1 MTKLDGNFRAAQLI
15 FFGAAV
21 ACLAVIIFLA
31 GSVARDL
38 SELRSAKRDTVQWTL
53 SQVEIEFLDFALTL
67 ENQVGAATPNLS
79 DLRKDFDVF
88 YSRLSIVSEGRLFND
103 ARVEKK
109 FGEATDRIQ
118 AFLDSTAN
126 IMDSSDAHLVSSLP
140 SILDKTLALRPSVR
154 ALYISGLGYFAEQS
168 DLLRNR
174 LANTM
179 LELSAASGMLLVLL
193 AILTLYS
200 RTTNRQLR
208 RQSHALVSANARM
221 ETILET
227 SLDSVIVSDSLG
239 HVIDFNAAAERTFGY
254 KLEDIKGKL
263 IRDLIVPHG
272 MRVAHQQGMERM
284 QATGEKR
291 LVGHGHIQISACRAD
306 GTEFPVELALESA
319 QTLDGEI
326 IIAFLRDIS
335 ERVRTEEELRE
346 ARDLALAGEKAK
358 SDFLAVMSHEIRTPL
373 NGLLGNL
380 TLLGDTRLSREQS
393 QYQDN
398 MEISGRQLM
407 KHVNSVLD
415 VARFESGKMPV
426 RMSSFHVGQLV
437 QEILDGQSG
446 PAERH
451 QTTLSWRF
459 LGTPVDWMRS
469 DRNHI
474 EQILLNLVGNAIKF
488 TKGGR
493 VEIEIETHDTSIE
506 FRVIDT
512 GVGIAEAD
520 QQRIFEDFESAGPA
534 TGGTGLG
541 LGIATRLVN
550 LLKGEIGLES
560 TPGEGSVFWF
570 SVPLQIVEAPA
581 ETELAD
587 QKNAPMPGLRILL
600 AEDNDMNAFVAQ
612 KMLEKEGHTVTLAE
626 DGLQALEAVQ
636 HQVFDVIL
644 MDINMPRMDGLTATQ
659 KMRSEIEATKTTPIL
674 AFSANVLPEDKDRFL
689 QNGMDGFIG
698 KPIQMEELRSALQ
711 AVMVGHV
718 RPMMKGSSA
727 QLPTNE
733 ARDLLGDNY
742 DAFLARFREEADKLI
757 EWIKAGDTPPGDVE
771 HHCHKLIS
779 TAAMF
784 GAKAFQDALR
794 KSENAAKRGDVEMY
808 LSELVEVWTETRA
821 TL

>member
-1 MTKLDGNFRAAQLI
+1 MNNLSASFRAAQLI
-15 FFGAAV
+15 FIGASAT
-21 ACLAVIIFLA
+21 CLAVIIFLA

-53 SQVEIEFLDFALTL
+53 SQVEIEFLDFTLTL
-67 ENQVGAATPNLS
+67 ETEGSSETPNLS
-79 DLRKDFDVF
+79 ELRKDFDVF
-88 YSRLSIVSEGRLFND
+88 YSRLAIVSEGRLFND
-103 ARVEKK
+103 ARIERQ
-109 FGEATDRIQ
+109 FGEATDEIQ
-118 AFLDSTAN
+118 RFLNDTA
-126 IMDSSDAHLVSSLP
+126 ILMDGSNEGLRAALP
-140 SILDKTLALRPSVR
+140 DILTQTLALRPAVR
-154 ALYISGLGYFAEQS
+154 SLYISGLGYFAEQA

-179 LELSAASGMLLVLL
+179 LQLSAAAGILLILL

-200 RTTNRQLR
+200 RATNRQLR

-227 SLDSVIVSDSLG
+227 SLDCMIVSDAQGRVL
-239 HVIDFNAAAERTFGY
+239 DFNKTAEQTFGFRL
-254 KLEDIKGKL
+254 KDIKGKN
-263 IRDLIVPHG
+263 IRDLIVPHA
-272 MRVAHQQGMERM
+272 MRDAHQKGMERM
-284 QATGEKR
+284 QETGEKR
-291 LVGHGHIQISACRAD
+291 LVGHGHIQITALRAD

-335 ERVRTEEELRE
+335 ERVRSEEELRK

-380 TLLGDTRLSREQS
+380 TLLGDTRLSRAQS

-407 KHVNSVLD
+407 KHVNAVLD

-426 RMSSFHVGQLV
+426 RVSNFHVGHLV
-437 QEILDGQSG
+437 QEVLDGQSG
-446 PAERH
+446 NAESNA
-451 QTTLSWRF
+451 TALSWRF
-459 LGTPVDWMRS
+459 LGAPVEWMRS

-488 TKGGR
+488 TQGGR
-493 VEIEIETHDTSIE
+493 VEIEIENLLETLE

-512 GVGIAEAD
+512 GIGIAEED
-520 QQRIFEDFESAGPA
+520 QDRIFEDFESTGTA

-541 LGIATRLVN
+541 LGIATRLVK

-560 TPGEGSVFWF
+560 TLGEGSVFWF
-570 SVPLQIVEAPA
+570 RIPLQVVEEPEQAS
-581 ETELAD
+581 LD
-587 QKNAPMPGLRILL
+587 DRKNSSLSGLKILL
-600 AEDNDMNAFVAQ
+600 AEDNEMNAFVAQ
-612 KMLEKEGHTVTLAE
+612 KMLEKEGHTVALAE
-626 DGLQALEAVQ
+626 DGLQALDAVRRDT
-636 HQVFDVIL
+636 FDVIL

-659 KMRSEIEATKTTPIL
+659 KMRNDIESTKVTPIL

-698 KPIQMEELRSALQ
+698 KPIQMEELRSALE
-711 AVMVGHV
+711 AVTVGHV

-733 ARDLLGDNY
+733 ARDLMGENY
-742 DAFLARFREEADKLI
+742 DMFLTRFRNEADTLI
-757 EWIKAGDTPPGDVE
+757 DWIKAGDTAPGDVE
-771 HHCHKLIS
+771 HHCHKLVS

-784 GAKAFQDALR
+784 GAKDFQAALR
-794 KSENAAKRGDVEMY
+794 RSENAAKRGDDDMH
-808 LSELVEVWTETRA
+808 LNALCEVWETTRK

>member
-1 MTKLDGNFRAAQLI
+1 MKHEAPFRAAQLI

-21 ACLAVIIFLA
+21 ACLATIILLA
-31 GSVARDL
+31 GLVVRDL

-53 SQVEIEFLDFALTL
+53 SQVEIEFLDFTLTL
-67 ENQVGAATPNLS
+67 QEEMEAPTPNLTE
-79 DLRKDFDVF
+79 LRKDFDVF
-88 YSRLSIVSEGRLFND
+88 YSRIVIVSEGRLFGD

-109 FGEATDRIQ
+109 FGEATDEIR
-118 AFLDSTAN
+118 AFLDRTAT
-126 IMDSSDAHLVSSLP
+126 IMDGSDAALLADLE
-140 SILDKTLALRPSVR
+140 SILEETLALRPSVR
-154 ALYISGLGYFAEQS
+154 GLYISGLGYFAEQA

-174 LANTM
+174 LANTI
-179 LELSAASGMLLVLL
+179 LQLSAAAGMLLVLL

-200 RTTNRQLR
+200 RATNRQLR

-227 SLDSVIVSDSLG
+227 SLDGMIVSDSDG
-239 HVIDFNAAAERTFGY
+239 RVIDFNAAAERTFGY

-263 IRDLIVPHG
+263 IRDLIVPES
-272 MRVAHQQGMERM
+272 MRDAHQKGMERM
-284 QATGEKR
+284 HTTGEKR

-306 GTEFPVELALESA
+306 GSEFPVELALESA

-358 SDFLAVMSHEIRTPL
+358 SEFLAVMSHEIRTPL

-426 RMSSFHVGQLV
+426 RMTSFHVGQLV
-437 QEILDGQSG
+437 QEVLDGQTG
-446 PAERH
+446 AAESN
-451 QTTLSWRF
+451 QTALSWQF
-459 LGTPVDWMRS
+459 LGTPVEWMRS

-493 VEIEIETHDTSIE
+493 VEIEVEIHGDSLE

-512 GVGIAEAD
+512 GIGILEAD
-520 QQRIFEDFESAGPA
+520 LDRIFEDFESAGPA

-541 LGIATRLVN
+541 LGIATRLVK
-550 LLKGEIGLES
+550 LLKGEIGVES
-560 TPGEGSVFWF
+560 TPGAGSVFWF
-570 SVPLQIVEAPA
+570 CVPLQIVEAPE
-581 ETELAD
+581 ETELAQ
-587 QKNAPMPGLRILL
+587 QKNAPTVGLRILL
-600 AEDNDMNAFVAQ
+600 AEDNDMNAFVAK
-612 KMLEKEGHTVTLAE
+612 KMLEKEGHSVTVAE
-626 DGLQALEAVQ
+626 DGLRAIEAVE
-636 HQVFDVIL
+636 HEVFDVIL
-644 MDINMPRMDGLTATQ
+644 MDINMPRMDGLTATR
-659 KMRSEIEATKTTPIL
+659 KMRSDIDATKTTPIL

-689 QNGMDGFIG
+689 QSGMDGFIG
-698 KPIQMEELRSALQ
+698 KPIQIDELRSALET
-711 AVMVGHV
+711 VTVGHV

-727 QLPTNE
+727 PLPTNE
-733 ARDLLGDNY
+733 ARDLMGDNY
-742 DAFLARFREEADKLI
+742 DAFLERFRSEADALI
-757 EWIKAGDTPPGDVE
+757 DWIKAGDTAPGDVE
-771 HHCHKLIS
+771 HHCHKLVS

-784 GAKAFQDALR
+784 GATDFQKALR
-794 KSENAAKRGDVEMY
+794 TSENAAKRGDVDMH
-808 LSELVEVWTETRA
+808 LTALIEVWQKTREA
-821 TL
+821 L